1 MSRRGV
7 ILRDSRS
14 APLPLPCCVESQ
26 DKVIEISF
34 EYVGLWF
41 HGPSRPD
48 GRAGAAARRG
58 AAHLVGAVELATE

>member
-14 APLPLPCCVESQ
+14 APPPLPCRFEPQ
-26 DKVIEISF
+26 GKVTDISF
-34 EYVGLWF
+34 EYAGLWF